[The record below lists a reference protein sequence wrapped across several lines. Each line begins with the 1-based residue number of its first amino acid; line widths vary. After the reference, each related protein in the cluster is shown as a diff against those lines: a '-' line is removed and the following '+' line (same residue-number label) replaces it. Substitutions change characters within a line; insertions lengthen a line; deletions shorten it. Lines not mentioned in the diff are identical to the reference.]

1 MIVFFRKDDHGLGLW
16 KTVIAPGVAL
26 LGLGAFLFLILQNLP
41 TLVGEGTSYGPFSWG
56 VLVILLLAFVAGPVL
71 ALVRPGVEL
80 D

>member
-1 MIVFFRKDDHGLGLW
+1 
-16 KTVIAPGVAL
+16 
-26 LGLGAFLFLILQNLP
+26 
-41 TLVGEGTSYGPFSWG
+41 